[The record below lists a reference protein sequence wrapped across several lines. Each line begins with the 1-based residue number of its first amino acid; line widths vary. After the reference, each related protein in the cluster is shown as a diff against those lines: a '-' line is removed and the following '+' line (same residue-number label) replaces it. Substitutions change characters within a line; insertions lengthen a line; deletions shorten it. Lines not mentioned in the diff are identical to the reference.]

1 MNETLDVTVEAV
13 RTRHTHFE
21 ENAHFREFKENV
33 QEVADRIRS
42 NIFSEANKLKLL
54 RFGRKTG
61 LEKRPPQESEMIH
74 EATDYTEQTSYL
86 PQSTM
91 FDQPDS
97 TYREHLDSNI
107 FHGDEKLT
115 LNDLQRRVNKP
126 KWEVF
131 QNLLWLS
138 QQGEVRLEQ

>member
-1 MNETLDVTVEAV
+1 MTVEAV
-13 RTRHTHFE
+13 RTRHTHLE
-21 ENAHFREFKENV
+21 EYALFKEFKENV

-54 RFGRKTG
+54 RFGRKV
-61 LEKRPPQESEMIH
+61 RPDQRPYQEPETVNEM
-74 EATDYTEQTSYL
+74 TDYTEQTSYL

-91 FDQPDS
+91 FEQPDS

-115 LNDLQRRVNKP
+115 LIDLQRRVNKP

-138 QQGEVRLEQ
+138 QHGEVRLEQ